1 MKKILYIVGLLCMF
15 SGLSYASDMSWDL
28 PGGVGKVGL
37 PFEATEALMGYDLV
51 LRQAIGGVSI
61 PVLTLGKGKWEV
73 VGQVGAVGAWP
84 TDAPAVEP
92 YLAIGKDI
100 LPYVPFLNQYK
111 SLHLNGFGR
120 YSTSQGAWGSG
131 FSVSYSF
138 N

>member
-1 MKKILYIVGLLCMF
+1 MKKLSVFLAMF
-15 SGLSYASDMSWDL
+15 LMCGVCQASDMSWDL
-28 PGGVGKVGL
+28 PGGIGTIGL

-51 LRQAIGGVSI
+51 LRQAVGGASI

-100 LPYVPFLNQYK
+100 LPYIPFLKQYK
-111 SLHLNGFGR
+111 SAHVNGFGR